1 MRAHGGGA
9 ATRRGKVRPLSGVAH
24 CCSLLL
30 EAAFLVAYQTERER
44 EGEDRNRT
52 FSKETRSKKTAPRA
66 PLEAQ

>member
-1 MRAHGGGA
+1 MEEKEV
-9 ATRRGKVRPLSGVAH
+9 RRLSGGAH

-30 EAAFLVAYQTERER
+30 EAAFLVVYQTARERKGKR

-52 FSKETRSKKTAPRA
+52 FSKETRSKKTALPA